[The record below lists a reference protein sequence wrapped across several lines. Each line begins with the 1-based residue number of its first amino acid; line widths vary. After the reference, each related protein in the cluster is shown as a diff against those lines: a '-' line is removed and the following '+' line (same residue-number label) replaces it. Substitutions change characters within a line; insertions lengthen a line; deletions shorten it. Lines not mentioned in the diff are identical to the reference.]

1 MGLGGGGAASGKGR
15 MGMVTAERSPG
26 LGGQEVGNAARD
38 KIVGAF
44 GVRLFSSLCEILL
57 TVQLK

>member
-1 MGLGGGGAASGKGR
+1 MGT
-15 MGMVTAERSPG
+15 VTAELSPG

-38 KIVGAF
+38 KIVGGF
-44 GVRLFSSLCEILL
+44 VVRLFSSLCEILL